1 METKGKVLVIDDD
14 PDFCE
19 FMRTGLESGGF
30 EVLTAVSGKQGLS
43 LMRSAK
49 PDLVFLDVVMA
60 HPTEGVDLTAT
71 IKEDP
76 EIWDIP
82 VVMLTS
88 IMDTEY
94 IGHFPTDKPLPVDQ
108 FLTKPVPMAEVLR
121 IANET
126 VGTPS

>member
-1 METKGKVLVIDDD
+1 MATKGKVLIIDDD

-30 EVLTAVSGKQGLS
+30 EVLTAASGKQGLS

-60 HPTEGVDLTAT
+60 HPTEGVDVTAT

-76 EIWDIP
+76 ELWDIP

-94 IGHFPTDKPLPVDQ
+94 IGHFPTDRPLAVDQ

-126 VGTPS
+126 VGAKS

>member
-1 METKGKVLVIDDD
+1 MTIKGKVLVVDDD

-19 FMRTGLESGGF
+19 FMRTGLESSGF
-30 EVLTAVSGKQGLS
+30 QVLTAFSGKQGLK
-43 LMRSAK
+43 LMRQEK

-60 HPTEGVDLTAT
+60 HPTEGVDVTTT

-76 EIWDIP
+76 ELWDIP

-94 IGHFPTDKPLPVDQ
+94 IGHFPTDKPLSVDQ

-121 IANET
+121 ITSEII
-126 VGTPS
+126 GSKS

>member
-1 METKGKVLVIDDD
+1 MASKGKVLVIDDD

-19 FMRTGLESGGF
+19 FMRIGLEADGF
-30 EVLTAVSGKQGLS
+30 EVLTAATGKLGLE
-43 LMRSAK
+43 LMRREK
-49 PDLVFLDVVMA
+49 PNLVFLDVVMA
-60 HPTEGVDLTAT
+60 HPTEGVDVTAA

-76 EIWDIP
+76 ELWDIP
-82 VVMLTS
+82 IIMLTS

-94 IGHFPTDKPLPVDQ
+94 IGHFPTDRPLPVDQ

-126 VGTPS
+126 VGAKS

>member
-1 METKGKVLVIDDD
+1 MAIKGKVLVVDDD

-30 EVLTAVSGKQGLS
+30 EVLTASTGKQGLK
-43 LMRSAK
+43 LMRQEK
-49 PDLVFLDVVMA
+49 PDLVYLDVVMA
-60 HPTEGVDLTAT
+60 HPTEGVDVTTT
-71 IKEDP
+71 IREDP
-76 EIWDIP
+76 ELWDIP

-94 IGHFPTDKPLPVDQ
+94 IGHFPTDKPLSVDQ

-121 IANET
+121 ITGEII
-126 VGTPS
+126 GSKS

>member
-1 METKGKVLVIDDD
+1 MATKGKVLVVDDD

-19 FMRTGLESGGF
+19 FMRTGLESSGF
-30 EVLTAVSGKQGLS
+30 QVLTASSGKQGLK
-43 LMRSAK
+43 LMRQEK

-60 HPTEGVDLTAT
+60 HPTEGVDVITT
-71 IKEDP
+71 IKADP
-76 EIWDIP
+76 DLWDIP

-121 IANET
+121 IAGEII
-126 VGTPS
+126 GSKS

>member
-1 METKGKVLVIDDD
+1 MASKGKVLVIDDD

-30 EVLTAVSGKQGLS
+30 EVSTATSGKQGLS
-43 LMRSAK
+43 IIRTAK

-60 HPTEGVDLTAT
+60 HPTEGVDVTAA

-76 EIWDIP
+76 ELWDIP
-82 VVMLTS
+82 VFMLTS

-121 IANET
+121 IANEAI
-126 VGTPS
+126 GTKS

>member
-1 METKGKVLVIDDD
+1 MVTKGKVLVVDDD

-30 EVLTAVSGKQGLS
+30 QVLTASSGKQGLK
-43 LMRSAK
+43 LMRQEK
-49 PDLVFLDVVMA
+49 PDMVFLDVVMA
-60 HPTEGVDLTAT
+60 HPTEGVDVTTT
-71 IKEDP
+71 IKQDP
-76 EIWDIP
+76 DLWDIP

-94 IGHFPTDKPLPVDQ
+94 IGHFPTDKPLSVDQ

-121 IANET
+121 IAGEI
-126 VGTPS
+126 VGSKS